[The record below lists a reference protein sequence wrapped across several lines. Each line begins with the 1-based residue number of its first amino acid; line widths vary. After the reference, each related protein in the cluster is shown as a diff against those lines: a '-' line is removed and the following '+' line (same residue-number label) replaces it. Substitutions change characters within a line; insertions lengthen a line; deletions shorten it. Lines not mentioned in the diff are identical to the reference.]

1 VSQLKANMMIS
12 LDGYTAGPEQSAE
25 NPFGIGG
32 MQLNE
37 WLFPLR
43 AFHEMQ
49 GMEGGEVNASNPIV
63 EGWFE
68 NIGATVMGR
77 NMFGGGP
84 GPWSEDPWK
93 GFWGDNPPYHH
104 PVFVLTHHAREPLEM
119 EGGTTFYFVTGGIE
133 SALEQARDAAG
144 GRDVSLGGGASAIQQ
159 SLAAGHLDELLLS
172 LIPVFLGSGTRLF
185 DNLGADV
192 RRPEQVEVVE
202 APSVT
207 HLRYRF
213 GS

>member
-63 EGWFE
+63 EGL
-68 NIGATVMGR
+68 V
-77 NMFGGGP
+77 
-84 GPWSEDPWK
+84 
-93 GFWGDNPPYHH
+93 
-104 PVFVLTHHAREPLEM
+104 REHR
-119 EGGTTFYFVTGGIE
+119 
-133 SALEQARDAAG
+133 RD
-144 GRDVSLGGGASAIQQ
+144 R
-159 SLAAGHLDELLLS
+159 H
-172 LIPVFLGSGTRLF
+172 GSQH
-185 DNLGADV
+185 V
-192 RRPEQVEVVE
+192 RRRTRAVE
-202 APSVT
+202 
-207 HLRYRF
+207 
-213 GS
+213 